1 MDILKADKFA
11 FLKLQLSWLGK
22 EYTDKNWLS
31 YEEKIQMISDTEK
44 HLEIICGKYLDK
56 TEQKELRKIL
66 NLSIAN
72 NSSNLPG
79 KTVLN
84 KAMSEYGLDFVIV
97 SKELKRQT
105 YWVVKKK

>member
-1 MDILKADKFA
+1 M
-11 FLKLQLSWLGK
+11 QL
-22 EYTDKNWLS
+22 
-31 YEEKIQMISDTEK
+31 ISDTEK
-44 HLEIICGKYLDK
+44 YLKNICGKYLDK
-56 TEQKELRKIL
+56 TEQKELRKTL

-84 KAMSEYGLDFVIV
+84 KAMSEYGFDFVIV